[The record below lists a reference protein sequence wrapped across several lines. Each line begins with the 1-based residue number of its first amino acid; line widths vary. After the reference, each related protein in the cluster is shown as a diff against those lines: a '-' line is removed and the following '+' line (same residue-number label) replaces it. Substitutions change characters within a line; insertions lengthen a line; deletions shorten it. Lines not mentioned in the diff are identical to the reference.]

1 MLFVKSLF
9 GQEQNPQSRVALTF
23 TDLSVVDPGSVKGK
37 DRVAANA
44 LIGLIRGV
52 RTATRVP
59 FAELD
64 HEKHYEL
71 FESDAEADEWL
82 QENGYAY
89 SYQWINGPRRMNLG
103 SYVVEGPPIHHRVDL
118 ATMEADKPYLGLP
131 DTIIE
136 NMDLGGLKRRLFSV
150 KLMTD
155 ALEECSISFQ
165 ILTVTEA
172 ERKRALAERAR
183 REAYRFTLAPP
194 AHSVLEPL
202 LRDLSNFNLPR
213 LKEGA
218 NSGLSLNLNPRHN
231 WRPIRSSAALVEAI
245 EIALIIGAKLDYPY
259 YAWALEH
266 ERQHMRVRI
275 EEIGRYQNW
284 RDADPRHEFIVTELI
299 KVQEVMLA
307 RGEDEKK
314 EVAAAAQ
321 AA

>member
-1 MLFVKSLF
+1 MMFNKVLF
-9 GQEQNPQSRVALTF
+9 GQEQNPQRRVALTF

-52 RTATRVP
+52 RTATHVS
-59 FAELD
+59 FEELD

-71 FESDAEADEWL
+71 FESHAEADQWL

-89 SYQWINGPRRMNLG
+89 SYQRINGPMGMNLG
-103 SYVVEGPPIHHRVDL
+103 SYVVEGPPIHHRLDV

-131 DTIIE
+131 DTVIE
-136 NMDLGGLKRRLFSV
+136 NMHLGGLKRRRFSV

-155 ALEECSISFQ
+155 ALEECSVMFE

-183 REAYRFTLAPP
+183 REANRFKLAPP
-194 AHSVLEPL
+194 AHSVLSPL
-202 LRDLSNFNLPR
+202 LRDLSHFNLPR
-213 LKEGA
+213 IKEGA
-218 NSGLSLNLNPRHN
+218 NTGLSLDLNPRQN
-231 WRPIRSSAALVEAI
+231 WSPIKSSAALVDAI
-245 EIALIIGAKLDYPY
+245 EIALIIGATLDYPY

-266 ERQHMRVRI
+266 ERQYMRVLI
-275 EEIGRYQNW
+275 EEIARYQNW

-307 RGEDEKK
+307 RVEEEKK
-314 EVAAAAQ
+314 EVAAAE
-321 AA
+321 